1 VAVTS
6 RHGLPDAA
14 RAGDGARP
22 EGASSGVKSAYRT
35 IQVLE
40 LLTAHP
46 DGLSL
51 SQLQHD
57 LGIPKSSLHSLLQTL
72 VDRGWLETTN
82 RGTLYGIG
90 LRALRCGAAF
100 LERDPAVD
108 AASVVLTNLRNHL
121 DETFHLARLDE
132 CDVVYLVSKESMHH
146 LRSSSR
152 IGRRLPA
159 HSTALGKALLA
170 ARPWGDV
177 DALLPDTLTAL
188 TSETVVDR
196 DALRKELAETQA
208 RGWAAERGQN
218 TPGLGC
224 FAVAVPSRHPPVDA
238 ISCSIPLVRLTN
250 EHAVQVVGALTN
262 AADELGHML
271 RGG

>member
-1 VAVTS
+1 VAVTGRDEPTALAVDGPAQRS
-6 RHGLPDAA
+6 
-14 RAGDGARP
+14 DGAP
-22 EGASSGVKSAYRT
+22 GGVKSAYRT
-35 IQVLE
+35 IQILE
-40 LLTAHP
+40 ILTAHQ

-57 LGIPKSSLHSLLQTL
+57 LRIPKSSLHSLLQTL
-72 VDRGWLETTN
+72 VEHGWLETTN
-82 RGTLYGIG
+82 RGTVYGIG

-100 LERDPAVD
+100 LERDPAVE

-170 ARPWGDV
+170 ARPWDDV
-177 DALLPDTLTAL
+177 DKLLPGRLTAL
-188 TSETVVDR
+188 TSDTVIDR
-196 DALRKELAETQA
+196 DSLRRELAETQA

-224 FAVAVPSRHPPVDA
+224 FAVAVPSQHPPVDA
-238 ISCSIPLVRLTN
+238 ISCSIPLVRLTD